1 MPSPSPSQSRSTP
14 AGITATEY
22 RIDNTH
28 ANPRVAW
35 ATMGSPAVPSTAQ
48 IEALVAASEVKPTA
62 VPVSGGAATIDM
74 PANSA
79 VLLVFK

>member
-1 MPSPSPSQSRSTP
+1 
-14 AGITATEY
+14 
-22 RIDNTH
+22 
-28 ANPRVAW
+28 
-35 ATMGSPAVPSTAQ
+35 MGSPAVPSTAQ